1 MTNSCA
7 TSKSDQSMRIFL
19 AALLFTIA
27 SLANGQVEVE
37 NIQLD
42 TLGKKVVS
50 DIIIE
55 GNKVTKAR
63 IILRES
69 TLQLGDSLYW
79 GNLKAGMIQTQRNVM
94 NLELFNFVE
103 VEPIQI
109 NNTEV
114 IILISVQ
121 ERWYIYPVPILEI
134 AQTNFNTWWETK
146 EIRWLNYGVSLK
158 HFNFR
163 GLNQKIALTAR
174 FGYTKQFSG
183 AYTIPN
189 LNKKQTLGLYLS
201 AGYYEN
207 DQIVYNTLNNERTFY
222 RNDEE
227 KARKLYQYKVGLSYR
242 EDIFLSHYF
251 EISYLDA
258 FVRDSVI
265 TLQPDYFITP
275 ETRMQFLRASYVVNY
290 DRRDYK
296 RYPLNGYMLYGL
308 LQQDGLGL
316 VNRDGLGVFTSVL
329 GYSHHYKLRDRL
341 YAAYSMRGKVN
352 WTDPPYYLT
361 RGLGYSHFVRGYEL
375 NVIDG
380 TSYGLLR
387 SQVKYE
393 ILKPKSIQLPFVPTE
408 KFSRTFVALYG
419 NIFFD
424 AGYVDG
430 PEFSQRNSYVN
441 KYIYSIG
448 VGLDLVTYYDKV
460 MRVEGSINAEGRA
473 AIYVHFKQAF

>member
-1 MTNSCA
+1 
-7 TSKSDQSMRIFL
+7 MRIFIT
-19 AALLFTIA
+19 ALLFLIA
-27 SLANGQVEVE
+27 SLSHGQVQVE

-42 TLGKKVVS
+42 TLGKKVIS

-69 TLQLGDSLYW
+69 TLQVGDSLFW

-103 VEPIQI
+103 VQPIQI
-109 NNTEV
+109 NNTE
-114 IILISVQ
+114 IIVLITVQ

-189 LNKKQTLGLYLS
+189 LNKKQTLGLFLS

-207 DQIVYNTLNNERTFY
+207 DQIVYNTADNERSFY

-242 EDIFLSHYF
+242 ENIFLSHYF

-265 TLQPDYFITP
+265 SLQPDYFVTP
-275 ETRMQFLRASYVVNY
+275 ETRMQFLRASYVLNY
-290 DRRDYK
+290 DLRDYK
-296 RYPLNGYMLYGL
+296 RYPLNGYLLYAL
-308 LQQDGLGL
+308 LQQDGLGV

-329 GYSHHYKLRDRL
+329 GYNHHYKLRDRL
-341 YAAYSMRGKVN
+341 YAAYSLRGKVN
-352 WTDPPYYLT
+352 WNEPPYYLT
-361 RGLGYSHFVRGYEL
+361 RALGYSHFVRGYEL
-375 NVIDG
+375 NVVDG
-380 TSYGLLR
+380 TSYGLIKT
-387 SQVKYE
+387 QVKYE
-393 ILKPKSIQLPFVPTE
+393 ILKPKSIELPLVPSE

-424 AGYVDG
+424 VGYVDG
-430 PEFSQRNSYVN
+430 PEFRQNNSYVN
-441 KYIYSIG
+441 KYLYSLG

-460 MRVEGSINAEGRA
+460 MRIEGSVNAEGRA
-473 AIYVHFKQAF
+473 AVFVHFKQAF